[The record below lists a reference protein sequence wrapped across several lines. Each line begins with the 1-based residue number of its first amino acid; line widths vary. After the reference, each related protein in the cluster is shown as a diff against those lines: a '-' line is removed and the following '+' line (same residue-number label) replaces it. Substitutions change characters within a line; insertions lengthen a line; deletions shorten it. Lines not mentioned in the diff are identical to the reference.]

1 MTTNGAV
8 AMCPQLDETADHES
22 ELWRQACADD
32 IDAYAEFVALCERR
46 IRAVLGRL
54 LDDERDVE
62 EAAQDTF
69 VKAWRH
75 RHTFRGGARPFTWL
89 YRIAVNEAGQRNRRA
104 KRDTRS
110 LDERADQSDTSTSS
124 VAEIAETRE
133 LAEVLITGLRGLS
146 FDYRAAVVLRDIEG
160 RSNQQVADA
169 LDISLAAAKA
179 RLHRG
184 RAQLRLEVERH
195 LRHG

>member
-8 AMCPQLDETADHES
+8 AMCPQPDDTADHES
-22 ELWRQACADD
+22 GLWRQACADD
-32 IDAYAEFVALCERR
+32 IDAYAEFVVLCERR

-69 VKAWRH
+69 VQAWRH
-75 RHTFRGGARPFTWL
+75 RHTFRGGSRPFTWL

-104 KRDTRS
+104 KRDTRP
-110 LDERADQSDTSTSS
+110 LDEQVDQSDTSASS
-124 VAEIAETRE
+124 VAEIAEARE
-133 LAEVLITGLRGLS
+133 LAGALITGLRDLS

-169 LDISLAAAKA
+169 LGVSLAAAKS
-179 RLHRG
+179 RLYRG
-184 RAQLRLEVERH
+184 RAQLRVAVERH
-195 LRHG
+195 VRSG